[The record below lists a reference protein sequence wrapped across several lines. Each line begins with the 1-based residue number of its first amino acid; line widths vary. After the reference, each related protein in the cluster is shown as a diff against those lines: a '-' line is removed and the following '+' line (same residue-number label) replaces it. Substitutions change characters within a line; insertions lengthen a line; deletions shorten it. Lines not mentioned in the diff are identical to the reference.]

1 MKWSARGYVT
11 DTRQKSLEQAA
22 GMPQVRNGVPTVK
35 SLFIGDGK
43 YCPCCDYVL
52 RTKPR
57 GTETRK
63 RLLEKLEIKR
73 I

>member
-1 MKWSARGYVT
+1 MVC
-11 DTRQKSLEQAA
+11 
-22 GMPQVRNGVPTVK
+22 NGVCHRYKAKKPGTSSRYASGQK
-35 SLFIGDGK
+35 WCTNCEIFIHWDGK

-57 GTETRK
+57 GTETRR